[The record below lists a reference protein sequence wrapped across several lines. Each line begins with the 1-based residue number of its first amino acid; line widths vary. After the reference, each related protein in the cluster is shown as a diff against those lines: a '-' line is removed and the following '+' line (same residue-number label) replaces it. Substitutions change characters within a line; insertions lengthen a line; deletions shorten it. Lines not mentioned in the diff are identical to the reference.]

1 MKRNDCLKEL
11 KWRAALLT
19 ALTLIAVVMMVF
31 FLFCFIEAFGLLFTH
46 GSFTFTLPAIATAFA
61 ILAFLA
67 FALVGGGAK

>member
-19 ALTLIAVVMMVF
+19 TLTLIAMMALVF

-61 ILAFLA
+61 TLAFLV
-67 FALVGGGAK
+67 FALVGGGAR